1 MDFFF
6 FVFLAQEVK
15 LAHKLERNRGK
26 FGRSAWRIKGG
37 DQRDDN
43 DPKLVEYV
51 KKMSEGSN
59 VEKFWKFGCNLKGIS
74 RYLKRLGI
82 FE

>member
-6 FVFLAQEVK
+6 FCMV
-15 LAHKLERNRGK
+15 HKLERNRGK

-43 DPKLVEYV
+43 DPKLVEYL
-51 KKMSEGSN
+51 KKN
-59 VEKFWKFGCNLKGIS
+59 VRRIKCWKILEI
-74 RYLKRLGI
+74 RM
-82 FE
+82 